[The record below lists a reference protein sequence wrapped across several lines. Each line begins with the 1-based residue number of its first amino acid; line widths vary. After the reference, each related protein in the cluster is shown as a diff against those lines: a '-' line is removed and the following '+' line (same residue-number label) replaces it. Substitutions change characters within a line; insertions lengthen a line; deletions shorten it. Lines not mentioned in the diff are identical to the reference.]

1 MITAHGDFNPSNVVI
16 SKDTGKYLAIDLE
29 YCTVQYAAGSLGYVL
44 RFFGNGTL
52 EAKRLFCRE
61 YLEACDLSNDP
72 AEVDLLIFDA
82 ECARLRYFFGAVFT
96 DELFLF
102 LGQTTKEH
110 NSSWDGYDF
119 VRYKAYA
126 DFEDRARKDEKLRAE
141 VVKYGF
147 EAVAGKDEVVKAGL
161 KEYQV
166 WLDRPTIK
174 RSPEEIAIIAKK
186 IRGELELKI

>member
-1 MITAHGDFNPSNVVI
+1 VITAHGDFNPSNVVI

-29 YCTVQYAAGSLGYVL
+29 YCTVQYAAGSLAYVL

-52 EAKRLFCRE
+52 EAKRLFCKE
-61 YLEACDLSNDP
+61 YLEACDLSSDP

-82 ECARLRYFFGAVFT
+82 ECARLRYFFGAILT
-96 DELFLF
+96 DEIILFSE
-102 LGQTTKEH
+102 QTTIKH

-141 VVKYGF
+141 VVKDGF

-166 WLDRPTIK
+166 WLDRPTVK
-174 RSPEEIAIIAKK
+174 RSPEEIAIIEKK
-186 IRGELELKI
+186 FQGELELKI